1 MVSQDTTESIHLTET
16 QVWLGQTEVQIH
28 DIPITQRI
36 LLDSVEREGKK
47 CQEMP
52 NFLKYDYNIMILLK
66 VIK

>member
-47 CQEMP
+47 KCQTS
-52 NFLKYDYNIMILLK
+52 
-66 VIK
+66 